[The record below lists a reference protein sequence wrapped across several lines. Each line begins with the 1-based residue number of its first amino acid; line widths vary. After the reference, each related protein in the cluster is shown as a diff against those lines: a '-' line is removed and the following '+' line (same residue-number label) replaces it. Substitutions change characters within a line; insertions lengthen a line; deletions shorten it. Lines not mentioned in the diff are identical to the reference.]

1 MNSVKFKITGYDDI
15 SNSIIVS
22 FASDTTAS
30 QDPAAYAGVALQ
42 PLNMWPDVT
51 DITELKKQ
59 IARTGMYQAQR
70 QEDEEKFKADPA
82 RIAAL
87 KELIGQ
93 THEFT
98 VEELTTVDNQTPF
111 ATV

>member
-30 QDPAAYAGVALQ
+30 QDPATYAGVALQ

-51 DITELKKQ
+51 DIAELKKQ

-93 THEFT
+93 LHEFT
-98 VEELTTVDNQTPF
+98 VAELTATDSDTPL